1 MDQLRV
7 IEGEKVDKPDYVE
20 IYLGA
25 FMNAVN
31 ELKKQDE
38 ETRSLSKDT
47 YKKAIFYGVRY
58 ISRSKNDISN
68 YDYLMNRFLLIS
80 YLENLMKV
88 LTPRDFINIFPID
101 KNYDGARYEMKD
113 YFFTMN
119 EIKKIG
125 MDTPIG
131 EKIMEF
137 LWDYQNFKDITLF
150 NLASVSILNKLQKMQ
165 GKKTLTEEFAERLGI
180 DTYTKHKE
188 KGGKEYI
195 TNDRTGEIQEVKKT
209 RPRHLKP
216 VQ

>member
-58 ISRSKNDISN
+58 ISISKNDSLN

-88 LTPRDFINIFPID
+88 LTPRDFMTIFPID

-195 TNDRTGEIQEVKKT
+195 TNDRTGEIQEVKKS
-209 RPRHLKP
+209 RPRYLKP

>member
-31 ELKKQDE
+31 ELKKQDK

-88 LTPRDFINIFPID
+88 LTPRDFINIFPVD

-209 RPRHLKP
+209 SPRYLKP

>member
-31 ELKKQDE
+31 ELKEQDK

-58 ISRSKNDISN
+58 ISISKNDSLN

-88 LTPRDFINIFPID
+88 LTPRDFMTIFPID
-101 KNYDGARYEMKD
+101 KNYDGDRYEIKD

-119 EIKKIG
+119 EINKIG

-131 EKIMEF
+131 ENITEF
-137 LWDYQNFKDITLF
+137 LWNYHNFKNITLF
-150 NLASVSILNKLQKMQ
+150 TLASMRILSNLRQIQ
-165 GKKTLTEEFAERLGI
+165 GEKTLGEEFAEMLGI
-180 DTYTKHKE
+180 DTFTKHKE
-188 KGGKEYI
+188 KNGREYI
-195 TNDRTGEIQEVKKT
+195 TNNRTGETREVQKP
-209 RPRHLKP
+209 RPRYLKP